1 MKLLSLVTWGWGRDH
16 AGHEEEGEEV
26 PMTQDVDTRISSL
39 LDQLENPNLSTQDRA
54 ELERKLAVLKDQQE

>member
-39 LDQLENPNLSTQDRA
+39 LNQLENPNLTSQDRK
-54 ELERKLAVLKDQQE
+54 ELERKLEILQAQQQ